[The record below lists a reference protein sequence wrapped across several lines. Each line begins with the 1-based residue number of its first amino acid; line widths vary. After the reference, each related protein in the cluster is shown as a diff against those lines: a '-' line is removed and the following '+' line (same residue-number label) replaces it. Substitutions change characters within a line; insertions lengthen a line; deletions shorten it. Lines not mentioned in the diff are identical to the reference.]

1 VTTSSRLRHRLTIA
15 VAVTSVA
22 VVIAAAVIVALS
34 VSSNSAHS
42 LPAIT
47 PVRGLHVM
55 PFPGT
60 LAAAPQTQI
69 LFSSV
74 RPSEIRSVSVTGSI
88 SGAHGGRLTLLPL
101 HRGTAFTPTTRF
113 AGGEQ
118 VTVQA
123 RLSSPSAGTALGAPN
138 ATHIR
143 FGFTVGAEVNGN
155 VGISSANVSDTTT
168 TTTKPPPG
176 QQLNSVPSLHPPKVK
191 ASGRGPNA
199 SSGKIFVT
207 PDNGQ
212 QAGPMILN
220 GRGQL
225 VWFRP
230 LKTGQEA
237 SNLAVQRYHGQ
248 PVLTWWQGIVVAGH
262 GVGEDVML
270 NRHYHTVAVVHSGDG
285 YSADLHEFKLTPQG
299 TAFVSSYNAVRANLT
314 SVGGKANGT
323 VFDQV
328 IQEIYIPTGQVLWE
342 WHSLGHVPI
351 SASYMGTPT
360 PGPPYDYFH
369 VNAIQ
374 LLPNG
379 NLLITA
385 RNTWGVYEID
395 RATGQIIWQL
405 GGKSS
410 DYKMG
415 KGATFEWQHDAEL
428 HNGLLTVF
436 DDADS
441 PQEEKYSR
449 AIVLRLNNR
458 TRTASLVRSYS
469 HSPGVLS
476 GSQGNMQSLP
486 NGNVFVGWGA
496 DPDFSEYSSH
506 GRQILNLT
514 FQNPVNSYRAYQ
526 FVWSAQPSTP
536 PAIRVKTG
544 PNNQSTVYVSW
555 NGATDVAS
563 WKLLAGPSPSTL
575 SWVSTTSSQG
585 FETAIHTTTPEPYLA
600 VEALSKSGVVL
611 GATSTIPR

>member
-1 VTTSSRLRHRLTIA
+1 M
-15 VAVTSVA
+15 
-22 VVIAAAVIVALS
+22 VIAAAVIVPLS
-34 VSSNSAHS
+34 LSGRSTHS
-42 LPAIT
+42 LRAIASA
-47 PVRGLHVM
+47 RGLHVM

-60 LAAAPQTQI
+60 LAASPQTQI

-74 RPSEIRSVSVTGSI
+74 RRSEIRSVTVTGSV
-88 SGAHGGRLTLLPL
+88 SGAHSGRLTELPL
-101 HRGTAFTPTTRF
+101 NRGTTFTPTTRF
-113 AGGEQ
+113 EGGEQ
-118 VTVQA
+118 VTVRA
-123 RLSSPSAGTALGAPN
+123 RLTSPAAGTALGASN
-138 ATHIR
+138 ATHIK

-155 VGISSANVSDTTT
+155 VGPSSANVANTSTTSTTT
-168 TTTKPPPG
+168 PAG
-176 QQLNSVPSLHPPKVK
+176 QDLNSVPGLHPPKVK
-191 ASGRGPNA
+191 ASGSDPDP

-212 QAGPMILN
+212 QVGPMILN

-237 SNLAVQRYHGQ
+237 SNLAVQTYHGK
-248 PVLTWWQGIVVAGH
+248 PVLTWWQGVVVAGH
-262 GVGEDVML
+262 GVGEDVIL
-270 NRHYHTVAVVHSGDG
+270 NRHYHTVAVVHAGEG
-285 YSADLHEFKLTPQG
+285 YSTDLHEFKLTPQG
-299 TAFVSSYNAVRANLT
+299 TAFVTSFNAVRANLT

-328 IQEIYIPTGQVLWE
+328 IQEIYVPTGQVLWE
-342 WHSLGHVPI
+342 WHSLGHVPV
-351 SASYMGTPT
+351 SASYMGSPT
-360 PGPPYDYFH
+360 PGQPYDYFH
-369 VNAIQ
+369 INSIQ
-374 LLPNG
+374 QLSNG

-395 RATGQIIWQL
+395 RATGQIVWQV

-410 DYKMG
+410 DYKLG
-415 KGATFEWQHDAEL
+415 PGAQFEWEHDAEL
-428 HNGLLTVF
+428 HHGVLTVF

-449 AIVLRLNNR
+449 AIVLRLNSR
-458 TRTASLVRSYS
+458 TKTASLVRSYS

-476 GSQGNMQSLP
+476 GSQGNIQSLP

-496 DPDFSEYSSH
+496 DPDFSEYTSH

-514 FQNPVNSYRAYQ
+514 FQNPVNSYRAFR

-544 PNNQSTVYVSW
+544 HNNTSTVYVSW
-555 NGATDVAS
+555 NGATDVAA
-563 WKLLAGPSPSTL
+563 WKLLAGPTAKSL
-575 SWVSTTSSQG
+575 SWVSTTRSQG

-611 GATSTIPR
+611 GATSTVPR